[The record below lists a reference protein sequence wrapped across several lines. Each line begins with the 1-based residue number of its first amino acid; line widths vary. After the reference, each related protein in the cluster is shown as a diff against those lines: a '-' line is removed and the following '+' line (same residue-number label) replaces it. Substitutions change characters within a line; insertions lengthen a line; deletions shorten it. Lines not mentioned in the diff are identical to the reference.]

1 MNFVISNGLTF
12 LGANFF
18 TGPFMDRFFVDNH
31 TLSPILNGLLFRVI
45 LCAICCLLSSCAA
58 RASSRKFFSSSSHF
72 STAGAEVLGIAV
84 GIATGSVPYMSL
96 NGDICLASCV
106 R

>member
-1 MNFVISNGLTF
+1 MTFVTSNGPTF

-18 TGPFMDRFFVDNH
+18 VGPFMDRFFVDSH
-31 TLSPILNGLLFRVI
+31 TLSPILNGLLFWVI
-45 LCAICCLLSSCAA
+45 LFAIRCLLSSCAA
-58 RASSRKFFSSSSHF
+58 RASSRKPFSSLSRS
-72 STAGAEVLGIAV
+72 STAGAEVLGIAI

-96 NGDICLASCV
+96 KGDMCLASCV